1 MKHYRLLI
9 ALKNKSKKDNLH
21 VCKKTVENNQS
32 PLSEWCISKKHID
45 FLNHQLLKTFH
56 IFHAIRVFRHDFTVR
71 LEKNFKEDFIHIAGI
86 EQYNYSV
93 QIQFSFHFNNNS
105 DTMTQ
110 VQVCN
115 LNLQVHKNAK
125 LTENPFSHGLCWCR
139 RWGDLDRLWRE
150 QGGRVKSTA
159 TPSCKL
165 FQHIF
170 SS

>member
-21 VCKKTVENNQS
+21 VCKKQLKTINH
-32 PLSEWCISKKHID
+32 PLVNDVFAKKHID

-71 LEKNFKEDFIHIAGI
+71 LEKNFKEEFKTILQGLNNTTILFKL
-86 EQYNYSV
+86 E

-115 LNLQVHKNAK
+115 LNLQVHTKAK

-139 RWGDLDRLWRE
+139 RWGDLDRL
-150 QGGRVKSTA
+150 
-159 TPSCKL
+159 
-165 FQHIF
+165 
-170 SS
+170 

>member
-21 VCKKTVENNQS
+21 VCKKTINH
-32 PLSEWCISKKHID
+32 PLVNDVFAKKHID

-71 LEKNFKEDFIHIAGI
+71 LEKNFKEEFKTILQGLNNTTILFKL
-86 EQYNYSV
+86 E

-139 RWGDLDRLWRE
+139 RWGDLDRL
-150 QGGRVKSTA
+150 
-159 TPSCKL
+159 
-165 FQHIF
+165 
-170 SS
+170 

>member
-1 MKHYRLLI
+1 MFVNKQ
-9 ALKNKSKKDNLH
+9 LKTINH
-21 VCKKTVENNQS
+21 
-32 PLSEWCISKKHID
+32 PLVNDVFAKKHID

-139 RWGDLDRLWRE
+139 RWGDLDRL
-150 QGGRVKSTA
+150 
-159 TPSCKL
+159 
-165 FQHIF
+165 
-170 SS
+170 

>member
-1 MKHYRLLI
+1 MFVKKQ
-9 ALKNKSKKDNLH
+9 LKTINH
-21 VCKKTVENNQS
+21 
-32 PLSEWCISKKHID
+32 PLVNDVFAKKHID

-71 LEKNFKEDFIHIAGI
+71 LEKNFKEEFKTILQGLNNTTILFKL
-86 EQYNYSV
+86 E
-93 QIQFSFHFNNNS
+93 QIQFSFHFSNNS